1 MRKLTYI
8 ITEVD
13 RTYGMEFITDRTDS
27 FTRNE
32 YTRHRKDCTM
42 NLVGDDPTEETEG
55 TAREIKL

>member
-1 MRKLTYI
+1 
-8 ITEVD
+8 
-13 RTYGMEFITDRTDS
+13 MEFITDRTDS